1 MGLQAGGRR
10 HAAVPSGAA
19 RLLHPEYVALPVR
32 RGGGHSTF
40 SSPCGASGYAA
51 GAGRGPESELLR
63 FFSEIS
69 ADENGLAVVSV
80 PPLPTGWVAGTHCE
94 PGLCSAASSRDP
106 IWSVGRALATPHAQS
121 GARPPGLQF
130 PEEPAVA
137 AGAEPLTPS

>member
-10 HAAVPSGAA
+10 RAAVPSGAA
-19 RLLHPEYVALPVR
+19 RLFHPEYVALPVG
-32 RGGGHSTF
+32 RGGGRSAF
-40 SSPCGASGYAA
+40 SAPCRASGHAA
-51 GAGRGPESELLR
+51 GAGGGSKNELLR

-69 ADENGLAVVSV
+69 ADESGLAVVSV
-80 PPLPTGWVAGTHCE
+80 PTSPHWVGGGTHRE
-94 PGLCSAASSRDP
+94 SVLCSAASSRDP
-106 IWSVGRALATPHAQS
+106 IWSVWSALATPHAQS